1 MFLDPNDNTRGYM
14 IGQVEQRGTV
24 IKFAKRNMQI
34 DYKISIKDPT
44 GLAAPVTPMNEILA
58 YKQVNR

>member
-1 MFLDPNDNTRGYM
+1 
-14 IGQVEQRGTV
+14 
-24 IKFAKRNMQI
+24 MQI

-58 YKQVNR
+58 YKQVNRQIYACGYRYDLPNDFGTALKDTSTASIF